1 MSELLGAAALLLGEV
16 ALLCATMSE
25 LLVEEEALGGFEV
38 ELLGAAVLLC
48 ALMLWSEVV
57 LLPVLPTPLELAASE
72 GVADDGG
79 VFCVW
84 AAELPCAE
92 LTWPGSLALLLDGAV
107 WVLADWPALL
117 LMPLAAD
124 EVAD

>member
-16 ALLCATMSE
+16 ALLCALMSE

-38 ELLGAAVLLC
+38 ELLGAAALLC

-79 VFCVW
+79 V
-84 AAELPCAE
+84 L
-92 LTWPGSLALLLDGAV
+92 
-107 WVLADWPALL
+107 WV
-117 LMPLAAD
+117 
-124 EVAD
+124 